1 MVQPLV
7 AGWRGAT
14 RRTFPV
20 VVAGDRVTHIA
31 VTTRYHGE
39 QMSSESLAMCPKSA
53 LCRLTVGKHKPV
65 RASTSVLR
73 MQSCQANPENLYAIY
88 VLSITVQLLLLIV
101 KKMSKKICHV
111 TYSIHCPKS
120 YPIHKISSFAAA
132 VNDIMIIESTIKQCK
147 VDCRF

>member
-1 MVQPLV
+1 MASASVDQQLVGMVQPLV

-101 KKMSKKICHV
+101 KKIPKKFVMSPIPFIV
-111 TYSIHCPKS
+111 PKA
-120 YPIHKISSFAAA
+120 IQ
-132 VNDIMIIESTIKQCK
+132 STKFHHLQQLSTTL
-147 VDCRF
+147 